1 MPSFPDRPPTPETGT
16 FRKVPLWS
24 RVLPV
29 ARRLAGCWR
38 RFLPLVLSE
47 APPPVDPAPDL
58 PLPPAP
64 IVWGLLPE
72 APGWLCLLWCALL
85 FCLLGFGREKIGVGC
100 WVFFFFFLL
109 CYCFSDFV
117 IWVVFLILGRWIDT
131 GCRGL
136 VLQFFFNNEKA
147 LGCRMKNKASENKCS
162 S

>member
-1 MPSFPDRPPTPETGT
+1 MSSFPGRPPTPDTQVHFGRSLSRAD
-16 FRKVPLWS
+16 FSLWPG
-24 RVLPV
+24 VWPAAGADFFPWCFL
-29 ARRLAGCWR
+29 RLH
-38 RFLPLVLSE
+38 
-47 APPPVDPAPDL
+47 PPVDPAPDL

-85 FCLLGFGREKIGVGC
+85 FRLLVSGREKIGVG
-100 WVFFFFFLL
+100 FFFFCFVFN
-109 CYCFSDFV
+109 CFSDFV